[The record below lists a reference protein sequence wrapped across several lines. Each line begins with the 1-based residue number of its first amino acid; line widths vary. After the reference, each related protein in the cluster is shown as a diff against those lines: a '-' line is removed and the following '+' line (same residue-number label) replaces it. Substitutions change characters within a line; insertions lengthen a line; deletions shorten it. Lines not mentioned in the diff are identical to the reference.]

1 VDLAILARINHQIA
15 SGISDLR
22 KFFKKGEL
30 VTISNY
36 LDDRLVS
43 FLDVDNRNAA
53 LEELVNL
60 LDATGKL
67 LDKHTFYKA
76 ILEREKIV
84 STGIGMGVAIP
95 HAKLE
100 GYEDFFIAVAI
111 QNKRGIEWNALD
123 GLPVRL
129 IFMIGGPENK
139 QTEYL
144 KILSRLTMAI
154 KDEERRKKLL
164 KATSPE
170 EVIALFEGC

>member
-1 VDLAILARINHQIA
+1 LAILARINHQIA
-15 SGISDLR
+15 IGINDLR
-22 KFFKKGEL
+22 KFLKKGEI
-30 VTISNY
+30 VAISNY

-43 FLDVDNRNAA
+43 FLNVDNRNAA
-53 LEELVNL
+53 LVELVDV
-60 LDATGKL
+60 LDASGKL
-67 LDKHTFYKA
+67 VNKQSFYKA

-100 GYEDFFIAVAI
+100 GYQDFFIAIGI
-111 QNKRGIEWNALD
+111 QKKEIGIEWNALD
-123 GLPVRL
+123 GQPVKV

-144 KILSRLTMAI
+144 KILSHLTIAI

-164 KATSPE
+164 KATTPE